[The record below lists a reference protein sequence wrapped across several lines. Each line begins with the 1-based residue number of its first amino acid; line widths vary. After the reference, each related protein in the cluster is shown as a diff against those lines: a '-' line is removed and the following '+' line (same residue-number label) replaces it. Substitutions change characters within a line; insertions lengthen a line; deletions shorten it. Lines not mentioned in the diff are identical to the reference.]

1 MMQND
6 DKYRE
11 KVLRRYRKKDI
22 PILLVCVL
30 ILVLCWP
37 LAFILPGVVRKVF
50 LAVAVMYSIPAL
62 FILYI
67 LFRSYYRVKK
77 WDVSM
82 GYVEEVFTE
91 DMEFAPIVFAMIRF
105 EAFDGG
111 IRRVKMVVESYGDYE
126 EGCEEEVNQMLLNS
140 KEKYEHGRVPVFY
153 SWKNPDKWFSYLEDL
168 DKLFVVNE

>member
-11 KVLRRYRKKDI
+11 KVLRRCRKKDI

-37 LAFILPGVVRKVF
+37 LAFVLPGVVRKVF

-67 LFRSYYRVKK
+67 LF
-77 WDVSM
+77 
-82 GYVEEVFTE
+82 
-91 DMEFAPIVFAMIRF
+91 
-105 EAFDGG
+105 EA
-111 IRRVKMVVESYGDYE
+111 IIA
-126 EGCEEEVNQMLLNS
+126 
-140 KEKYEHGRVPVFY
+140 
-153 SWKNPDKWFSYLEDL
+153 
-168 DKLFVVNE
+168 